1 MGDALYGIK
10 FDKLKTLRFWKCGI
24 EDNGL
29 RYICNYLASN
39 KSVEVLEVMDN
50 GITSLGCEFLGRVL
64 KKEAESPI
72 TTLKLDHNPIH
83 AAGVAMLA
91 EGLAMNPTIKIL
103 SLNYSEIEKA
113 AATPLAHVLLYI
125 KSQLKELYLKG
136 NNLEN
141 EGVAEIMKAAQV
153 AKSLVKVDFA
163 DNKIKEAGTEGLV
176 TKEIAAAVTFEGCTV
191 RSFDFSYNHFD
202 DEAVDLIKNKL
213 EEGGFISDFK
223 LTLKLDED
231 YQIAF
236 KKMLDTNKK
245 KAKKAA
251 KAKKSKKTKKKK

>member
-1 MGDALYGIK
+1 MSEALLGIK
-10 FDKLKTLRFWKCGI
+10 YDKLRTLRFWKCGI

-29 RYICNYLASN
+29 RYVCSYLGSN

-72 TTLKLDHNPIH
+72 ATLKLDHNPIH

-91 EGLAMNPTIKIL
+91 QGLAMNGTIKIL
-103 SLNYSEIEKA
+103 SLNYAEIEKE
-113 AATPLAHVLLYI
+113 AATPFVHVLLYI

-153 AKSLVKVDFA
+153 AKSLTKIDFA
-163 DNKIKEAGTEGLV
+163 DNKIKEGGAEGIV
-176 TKEIAAAVTFEGCTV
+176 TKEIASAVTFEGCSV
-191 RSFDFSYNHFD
+191 RSYDFSYNYFD
-202 DEAVDLIKNKL
+202 DEAVDKIKNKL
-213 EEGGFISDFK
+213 EEGGFVSDFK

-231 YQIAF
+231 YQLAF
-236 KKMLDTNKK
+236 KKILDVNKK
-245 KAKKAA
+245 KAKKAS
-251 KAKKSKKTKKKK
+251 KAKKAKKTKKKK